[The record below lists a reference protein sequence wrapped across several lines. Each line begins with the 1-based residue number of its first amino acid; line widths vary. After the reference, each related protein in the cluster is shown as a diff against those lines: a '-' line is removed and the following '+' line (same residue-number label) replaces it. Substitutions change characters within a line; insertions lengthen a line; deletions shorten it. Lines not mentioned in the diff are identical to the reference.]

1 MPDNK
6 FDSNNSDK
14 SLLSDMINEYESD
27 NPLRDKIEAAKKRKA
42 MEEEALKQAEIQR
55 RLDDIQREKEAR
67 APKQPAV
74 ELEPTVPFINADA
87 DATQVFQAETK
98 KPIDDGDQTLVIM
111 DNMKQRDFNAGTNTI
126 NTSQSAKLPE
136 PKPERLAPE
145 FEVEG
150 EIITEQ
156 DIEEYLPKDSKKP
169 KQAKKPGN
177 PDRMNKIVTYTIAGI
192 AGLCVIGL
200 VVFALNFFG
209 VFGGGSTEHKTL
221 TQNEVTIDEKV
232 NFEEI
237 GANNFSLKGAEVTN
251 VTDATLI
258 KLANAEAISTKDKT
272 TVQITTVDKKA
283 LKDTKG
289 TYTVSFATNKG
300 TKVSVKATVTESKV
314 EETKKD
320 PVVDNSAKK
329 SELTGQ
335 IKSYN
340 DQIATLKADIAT
352 LQNTV
357 NNKQKDLDAV
367 DAKYRAQLE
376 SAIATEAAAGVT
388 KKNAEDALAK
398 IDQNKDP
405 EGYKKAKKQ
414 LEDATIEYDKA
425 AGALSGIRTAIKSE
439 QDPIESN
446 ATEAANSINT
456 KTASINDLQ
465 SKIID
470 LQNQLNALK

>member
-352 LQNTV
+352 LDNTINGGPEAKAKIE
-357 NNKQKDLDAV
+357 NNYAEQRTSLKRASDDAQTKLNT
-367 DAKYRAQLE
+367 ANANL
-376 SAIATEAAAGVT
+376 EAAKAT
-388 KKNAEDALAK
+388 KDPAK
-398 IDQNKDP
+398 IDAATKEQVAAQTVFDSAF
-405 EGYKKAKKQ
+405 KKYND
-414 LEDATIEYDKA
+414 LESEILNLTSAVDNEVSSATNDK
-425 AGALSGIRTAIKSE
+425 I
-439 QDPIESN
+439 
-446 ATEAANSINT
+446 T